1 MRTERVFVSLGE
13 YGGLSSKGRGYISM
27 EKKTKDFIFSF
38 VLMILGLYVAVGGYL
53 IYKRAALPPYNIT
66 QLNVSPGLLP
76 VILGITLILCSALL
90 CIRSLDRSDGLKDA
104 LRHKCADIKGWI
116 DVAFHDK
123 GYLFAIGGVA
133 IMALYT
139 FVLLKFLPF
148 WISSILFLVGVMLY
162 LRAGK
167 FWKIALSSCGAVGL
181 VVLLFQVCFQAV
193 LP

>member
-1 MRTERVFVSLGE
+1 
-13 YGGLSSKGRGYISM
+13 M

-38 VLMILGLYVAVGGYL
+38 VLVILGLYVAIGGYM

-66 QLNVSPGLLP
+66 QLSVSPGLLP
-76 VILGITLILCSALL
+76 VILGIALVFCSALL
-90 CIRSLDRSDGLKDA
+90 CARSLDRTNGLGDA
-104 LRHKCADIKGWI
+104 LRHKGADIKEWV
-116 DVAFHDK
+116 DAAFHDK
-123 GYLFAIGGVA
+123 GYLFTIGGVA
-133 IMALYT
+133 IMAVYT

-167 FWKIALSSCGAVGL
+167 FWKIALSSCGAVGM